1 MTRSSG
7 SELDRVES
15 VRRGLERV
23 GADAAVFGLSSNL
36 RYLTGFTDEPGER
49 LLCLIVE
56 REAEPTFVVPELYAD
71 EVCDHASGIAMR
83 VWSDGED
90 PVALLSD
97 VATDLADGAG
107 RILLDDTLWA
117 TFALSIQDAFPNRK
131 FGLAAEVMEE
141 LRMRKEEA
149 EIGSMARAGDIA
161 DRAYLAVTSRAV
173 SGLSEIELAGRLE
186 AEMLAAGAEGI
197 AFQTLVASGPN
208 SALPHHRAG
217 TRRIETGDVVI
228 LDFGCRV
235 AGYCSDVSRTVVC
248 GEANPELLRV
258 HEAVRRAHAAARNAV
273 RVGSMAAAV
282 DRAARDVLVEGGY
295 GDRFVHRTG
304 HGIGLDVHEPP
315 YIVEG
320 NERRLEEGMT
330 FSIEPGAY
338 FPGRFGVRIE
348 DVVAV
353 TGEGTLAMTRA
364 PHELRCV
371 A

>member
-7 SELDRVES
+7 GALNRVEA
-15 VRRGLERV
+15 VRRGLEGV
-23 GADAAVFGLSSNL
+23 GAAAAVFGLSSNL

-49 LLCLIVE
+49 LLCLIVG

-71 EVCDHASGIAMR
+71 EVLARAPGIATR
-83 VWSDGED
+83 VWGDGED
-90 PVALLSD
+90 PEALLSD
-97 VATDLADGAG
+97 VAGGLADRAG
-107 RILLDDTLWA
+107 RILLDDTLWT
-117 TFALSIQDAFPNRK
+117 TFALSVQNAFPDRG
-131 FGLAAEVMEE
+131 FGLASEVTGE
-141 LRMRKEEA
+141 LRMRKDED
-149 EIGSMARAGDIA
+149 EIDAMVRAGEIA
-161 DRAYLAVTSRAV
+161 DRAYLAVTSQAV
-173 SGLSEIELAGRLE
+173 IGLSEIELAGRLE
-186 AEMLAAGAEGI
+186 AEMLAAGAEGV

-208 SALPHHRAG
+208 GALPHHRAG
-217 TRRIETGDVVI
+217 PRRIEAGDVVI

-248 GEANPELLRV
+248 GEADPELLKV
-258 HEAVRRAHAAARNAV
+258 HEAVRRAHAAARDAV
-273 RVGSMAAAV
+273 RIGATAEAV
-282 DRAARDVLVEGGY
+282 DRAARGVLGEGGY

-320 NERRLEEGMT
+320 NERRLEQGMT

-348 DVVAV
+348 DVVAI
-353 TGEGTLAMTRA
+353 TEEGTLAMTRA

>member
-1 MTRSSG
+1 MTLSSG
-7 SELDRVES
+7 TSLKRVEA
-15 VRRGLERV
+15 VRSGLERV

-49 LLCLIVE
+49 LLCLIVG

-71 EVCDHASGIAMR
+71 EVSAHASGITMR
-83 VWSDGED
+83 VWRDGED
-90 PVALLSD
+90 PAALLS
-97 VATDLADGAG
+97 AAARGLADRAG

-117 TFALSIQDAFPNRK
+117 TFALAIQGAFPDRR
-131 FGLAAEVMEE
+131 FGLASEAMEE
-141 LRMRKEEA
+141 LRMCKDED
-149 EIGSMARAGDIA
+149 EIGSMVRAGEIA
-161 DRAYLAVTSRAV
+161 DRAYKAVTSQAMT
-173 SGLSEIELAGRLE
+173 GLSEIELAGRLE
-186 AEMLAAGAEGI
+186 AEMLAAGAEGV

-217 TRRIETGDVVI
+217 TRRIEVGDVVI
-228 LDFGCRV
+228 LDYGCRV

-258 HEAVRRAHAAARNAV
+258 HEAVRRAHAAARDAV
-273 RVGSMAAAV
+273 RVQAHAEAV
-282 DRAARDVLVEGGY
+282 DRAARGVLVEGGY

-320 NERRLEEGMT
+320 NKRRLEQGMT

-348 DVVAV
+348 DVVAI
-353 TGEGTLAMTRA
+353 TREGTLAMTRT

-371 A
+371 S